1 MQKKNSSGRINEQSG
16 FRKGQP
22 IRKNREGQGRPQSHN
37 RPSNDDSSTSW
48 ETSAS
53 WYDKAVGPKGHYYH
67 QHVILPNL
75 LRLAGFDPKGKH
87 SLLDLACGQGIL
99 ARHIPKEVHY
109 IGIDASRSLISSAR
123 RESKRPNCQ
132 FHTGDLSQPL
142 ELGAASFTHAVC
154 LLAAQ
159 NIENL
164 PQLFS
169 NASRYLEKGGKFICV
184 INHPCFRIPRQSH
197 WEVDTNKKSQYR
209 RIDLY
214 MSPLKIP
221 IQTHPSQQSDSPSTW
236 SFHRPLSVYSAA
248 LKQAGLMIDQI
259 EEWCSDKQSTGK
271 MAAMENRSRK
281 EFPLFLALSTVK
293 LR

>member
-1 MQKKNSSGRINEQSG
+1 MKKEYDSPRRNPKSEPG
-16 FRKGQP
+16 KGSP
-22 IRKNREGQGRPQSHN
+22 KIGRPN
-37 RPSNDDSSTSW
+37 RPVHGRRSDHDETTSW

-67 QHVILPNL
+67 QHVIIPNL
-75 LRLAGFDPKGKH
+75 LRLANFDPKGKN

-99 ARHIPKEVHY
+99 SRHIPKEVAY
-109 IGIDASRSLISSAR
+109 VGIDTSPSLISSAR
-123 RESKRPNCQ
+123 RESKRPDCQ
-132 FHTGDLSQPL
+132 FHIGDLSKPL
-142 ELGAASFTHAVC
+142 ELQKSFTHAVC

-159 NIENL
+159 NIEDL

-169 NASRYLEKGGKFICV
+169 NASRYLEKGGRFICV

-197 WEVDTNKKSQYR
+197 WEVDLNKKTQYR

-214 MSPLKIP
+214 MSSLKIP
-221 IQTHPSQQSDSPSTW
+221 IQTHPSQQNGSPSTW

-248 LKQAGLMIDQI
+248 LKQAGLMIDAI
-259 EEWCSDKQSTGK
+259 EEWCSDKQSSGK

-281 EFPLFLALSTVK
+281 EFPLFLALSAIK
-293 LR
+293 LG